1 MEVANNGIRNLI
13 QEFKA
18 KTNAQIN
25 PLSMKLKG
33 TIGKIIKIYYYFHGN
48 FSLIF
53 ILFLFPAE
61 AEVNGGTAMYERA
74 FINDQY
80 EEAHPEDMEKIDRLK
95 DLMAT
100 QIPLLSIGLQ

>member
-1 MEVANNGIRNLI
+1 MG
-13 QEFKA
+13 
-18 KTNAQIN
+18 
-25 PLSMKLKG
+25 PLFWHTVLN
-33 TIGKIIKIYYYFHGN
+33 IYYFPEIFH
-48 FSLIF
+48 IF
-53 ILFLFPAE
+53 FAD

>member
-1 MEVANNGIRNLI
+1 MKVKIFFI
-13 QEFKA
+13 IF
-18 KTNAQIN
+18 TNFF
-25 PLSMKLKG
+25 L
-33 TIGKIIKIYYYFHGN
+33 
-48 FSLIF
+48 
-53 ILFLFPAE
+53 LFLAD

>member
-1 MEVANNGIRNLI
+1 MAD
-13 QEFKA
+13 
-18 KTNAQIN
+18 
-25 PLSMKLKG
+25 
-33 TIGKIIKIYYYFHGN
+33 
-48 FSLIF
+48 
-53 ILFLFPAE
+53 

-80 EEAHPEDMEKIDRLK
+80 EEAHPEDIEKIERLK

>member
-1 MEVANNGIRNLI
+1 MVRSSQSYKKVPGQNTRCRFHEVFFFEDLLVRRGAV
-13 QEFKA
+13 
-18 KTNAQIN
+18 
-25 PLSMKLKG
+25 KL
-33 TIGKIIKIYYYFHGN
+33 KIYYFHE
-48 FSLIF
+48 IF
-53 ILFLFPAE
+53 HIFLVFTD

>member
-1 MEVANNGIRNLI
+1 MDKKVHGKNTRCRFH
-13 QEFKA
+13 EFFFEDLLA
-18 KTNAQIN
+18 LRGAV
-25 PLSMKLKG
+25 KLKSMIF
-33 TIGKIIKIYYYFHGN
+33 TKYF
-48 FSLIF
+48 IF
-53 ILFLFPAE
+53 ILFFAD

>member
-1 MEVANNGIRNLI
+1 
-13 QEFKA
+13 
-18 KTNAQIN
+18 
-25 PLSMKLKG
+25 MKLRS
-33 TIGKIIKIYYYFHGN
+33 IIFTKF
-48 FSLIF
+48 FTF
-53 ILFLFPAE
+53 FFAD

>member
-1 MEVANNGIRNLI
+1 MVRSSQSYKKVPGQNTRCRFHEVFFFEDLLVRRGAV
-13 QEFKA
+13 
-18 KTNAQIN
+18 
-25 PLSMKLKG
+25 KL
-33 TIGKIIKIYYYFHGN
+33 KIYYFHE
-48 FSLIF
+48 IF
-53 ILFLFPAE
+53 HIFFFFFAD

-100 QIPLLSIGLQ
+100 QIPLLNIGLQ

>member
-1 MEVANNGIRNLI
+1 MVRSSQSDKKVPDQNTRCRFY
-13 QEFKA
+13 EFFFEDLLALRGAVK
-18 KTNAQIN
+18 
-25 PLSMKLKG
+25 
-33 TIGKIIKIYYYFHGN
+33 IKIYYFHE
-48 FSLIF
+48 IF
-53 ILFLFPAE
+53 HIFLVFTD

>member
-1 MEVANNGIRNLI
+1 MSISRVFFEDLLTCPARRCEV
-13 QEFKA
+13 
-18 KTNAQIN
+18 
-25 PLSMKLKG
+25 
-33 TIGKIIKIYYYFHGN
+33 KIYYFHE
-48 FSLIF
+48 IF
-53 ILFLFPAE
+53 HMFFAD